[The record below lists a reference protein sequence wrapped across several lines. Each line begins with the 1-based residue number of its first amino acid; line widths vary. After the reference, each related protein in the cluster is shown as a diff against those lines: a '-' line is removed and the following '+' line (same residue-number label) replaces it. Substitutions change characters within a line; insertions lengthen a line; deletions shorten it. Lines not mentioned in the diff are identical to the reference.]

1 MRKAL
6 LALLVFYVLCCLGAL
21 GLIVVSQRGLYGL
34 APDPLAAV
42 FAIALA
48 LPWSLAL
55 QALPPVGARLALA
68 LLAMGMALNLVAGIW
83 LMRRWR

>member
-34 APDPLAAV
+34 APDPLAAM
-42 FAIALA
+42 FAIVLA
-48 LPWSLAL
+48 FPWSLAL
-55 QALPPVGARLALA
+55 HALPAVGAHLALA
-68 LLAMGMALNLVAGIW
+68 LLAMGMALNLVVGIW

>member
-1 MRKAL
+1 MRTAL
-6 LALLVFYVLCCLGAL
+6 LALLVLYILCCLGAL
-21 GLIVVSQRGLYGL
+21 GLIVVSQKSLYGL

-42 FAIALA
+42 FAIVLA

-55 QALPPVGARLALA
+55 HGLPSLGASRALA
-68 LLAMGMALNLVAGIW
+68 LLATGMALNLAIGIG